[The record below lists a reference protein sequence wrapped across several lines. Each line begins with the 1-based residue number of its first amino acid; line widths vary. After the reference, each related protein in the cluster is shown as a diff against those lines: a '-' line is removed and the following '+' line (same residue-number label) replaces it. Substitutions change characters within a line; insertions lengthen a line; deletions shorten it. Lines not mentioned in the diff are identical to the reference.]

1 MEVTAM
7 ASPPASDSHRDRS
20 PVTKILSCDQAEI
33 QRSKDGMAGT
43 PCVIDLAHREAR
55 MQKDP
60 RL

>member
-7 ASPPASDSHRDRS
+7 ALRQHLTHHRDRS

-43 PCVIDLAHREAR
+43 PCVHRLAHRKPDA
-55 MQKDP
+55 KGSAA
-60 RL
+60 